1 MGLVMVQTERDS
13 TMALNIVDTLERQTA
28 KKTIEVVRSAFGLN
42 YVDIASAL
50 DIDRRTLLRY
60 RNLLNTPVPEV
71 RNRLEALRQIAFLL
85 NEIFTS
91 REDGLRWLYEPV
103 PLLQERRPVDLI
115 RKGELNEVLS
125 ILAGFYSGSHF

>member
-28 KKTIEVVRSAFGLN
+28 KKTIEVARGAFGLN

-71 RNRLEALRQIAFLL
+71 RNRLEALRQITFLL

-103 PLLQERRPVDLI
+103 PLLQGRRPVDLI

-125 ILAGFYSGSHF
+125 ILAGVYSGSHF